1 MFTVCSLFSCAYTY
15 ILTKTWHQNQLLFM
29 FSAKYFYVN
38 CVCVC
43 LPFYICKMLKLYA
56 QHFRCEFRCA
66 TWIMYANLD
75 SCYSFKSI
83 FLKVLKRN
91 VSLRCRMASLS
102 SFKLDR
108 ASLSLF
114 LVHKIET
121 TCELSLENRNLN
133 KIKMSC
139 QNYQKTLSKSMLAR
153 WVKKIKKKHCRLCIF
168 DKTRFFF
175 VVFFCKLRC

>member
-1 MFTVCSLFSCAYTY
+1 
-15 ILTKTWHQNQLLFM
+15 M
-29 FSAKYFYVN
+29 FSAKYFSNVN

-56 QHFRCEFRCA
+56 QHFRWEFRCA

-153 WVKKIKKKHCRLCIF
+153 WVKKKKKNIAAYAFLTKHVSSSSSSSASCAARENKENGLWQ
-168 DKTRFFF
+168 KR
-175 VVFFCKLRC
+175 

>member
-1 MFTVCSLFSCAYTY
+1 MAPKHGTRISFFL
-15 ILTKTWHQNQLLFM
+15 M
-29 FSAKYFYVN
+29 FSAKYFSIVN
-38 CVCVC
+38 CVCAC

-56 QHFRCEFRCA
+56 QHFRCEFRCT

-102 SFKLDR
+102 SFKLER

-153 WVKKIKKKHCRLCIF
+153 WVFKNKQTNKKHIAAYAFLTKHFSCSSSFSSSACCAA
-168 DKTRFFF
+168 KEN
-175 VVFFCKLRC
+175 